1 MATQV
6 LFIVNR
12 KAGTDD
18 KKAFPG
24 AVARYLDATRFSS
37 RIVYTDYRGHAVE
50 LAADAARQGV
60 EIVAAVGGDGSVNEV
75 ARGLAGTATVM
86 AIIPQGSGNGLAR
99 FLGIPRSTARALE
112 LIRDGAPRA
121 IDVGS
126 AAGHLFLSNAGVG
139 FDALIARL
147 FRDNKGRGL
156 WNYARLVL
164 AAIRRYEPVNYKVST
179 GEGSWEGKAFFVTAA
194 NSDQFGYGFR
204 IAPQA
209 RIDDG
214 FLDVCVM
221 KPVRWWQLG
230 AVSWRA
236 LRGTLPGSRYADYL
250 RCRSLTLSGKTAVG
264 PLQVDGDEVETPG
277 GKLIF
282 EIRPHALRVMVPC
295 VGRRGTQ
302 K

>member
-18 KKAFPG
+18 KKTFPD
-24 AVARYLDATRFSS
+24 AVARYLDASVFSS

-50 LAADAARQGV
+50 LAAEAARQGV
-60 EIVAAVGGDGSVNEV
+60 DIVAAVGGDGSVNEV
-75 ARGLAGTATVM
+75 ARGLAGTPAVM
-86 AIIPQGSGNGLAR
+86 AVIPRGSGNGLAR
-99 FLGIPRSTARALE
+99 FLGIPRNTARALE
-112 LIRDGAPRA
+112 LIREGAPRP

-139 FDALIARL
+139 FDALIAGL

-164 AAIRRYEPVNYKVST
+164 AAIRRYEPVHYKVST
-179 GEGSWEGKAFFVTAA
+179 GEGGWEGKAFFVTAA
-194 NSDQFGYGFR
+194 NADQFGYGFR

-221 KPVRWWQLG
+221 KPLRWWQLG
-230 AVSWRA
+230 AVSWKA

-250 RCRSLTLSGKTAVG
+250 RCRSLTLSGATPVG
-264 PLQVDGDEVETPG
+264 PLQVDGDEVETARG
-277 GKLIF
+277 ELLI
-282 EIRPHALRVMVPC
+282 EIRPRALRVMLPR
-295 VGRRGTQ
+295 GERSGTQ